1 MSEHQRDWNE
11 RYRTQDTPWETGVAH
26 EEMKRLF
33 IEYAAAGA
41 SVLDTGCGLGTNT
54 QWLAKQGY
62 EVTGIDI
69 SHTAIAQAQ
78 QKAAELGLTIQ
89 YQTLDFLHEWEK
101 LRRFNV
107 VFDCAVFH
115 LFKTPEVRRKFVK
128 TVSQVCD
135 KSAYWIDISCSV
147 DSADEIAA
155 QSGVDAP
162 PRITAREMI
171 EAVEPDFEIIELRR
185 CDFTIKRLAGAATF
199 KAWGSVF
206 RKR

>member
-1 MSEHQRDWNE
+1 
-11 RYRTQDTPWETGVAH
+11 
-26 EEMKRLF
+26 MKRLF